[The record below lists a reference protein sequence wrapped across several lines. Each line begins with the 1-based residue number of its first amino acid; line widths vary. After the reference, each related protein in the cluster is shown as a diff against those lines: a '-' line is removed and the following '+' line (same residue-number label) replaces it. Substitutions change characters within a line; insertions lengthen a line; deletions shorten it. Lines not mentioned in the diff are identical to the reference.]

1 MPLSRRDRFKLRSQL
16 SDVLGTE
23 WSFDKTNLLLIEFG
37 LPTMADDSWHG
48 PSIVDVVA
56 GISDADLIEMYA
68 LVMGVET
75 DEVEGVIEST
85 DESGSWKTGY
95 ARIFLSHS
103 AAHKEFAGKVA
114 DELAVVGIHGFVAH
128 DAMEYSKPW
137 QMQIEKALRSMEAF
151 VALVH
156 PEFNS
161 STWCQEEVGWA
172 LGRRVPLFVVRLGVD
187 PEGFIGRD
195 QWPSCAGK
203 GPGEVAKV
211 ISAWA
216 STVPDLGA
224 TVVEGLFSALRG
236 AGNYVDAG
244 ATAERL
250 AALGSLSDE
259 QFELLDEIWWSNDQ
273 LHGGVLPTRAM
284 KPFYDAHGR
293 PWPPPKPA
301 PTSDDEEPF

>member
-137 QMQIEKALRSMEAF
+137 QMQIEKALRSCEQSPDLA
-151 VALVH
+151 
-156 PEFNS
+156 
-161 STWCQEEVGWA
+161 VGDQRKSRSGGWPA
-172 LGRRVPLFVVRLGVD
+172 GGGVRL
-187 PEGFIGRD
+187 
-195 QWPSCAGK
+195 
-203 GPGEVAKV
+203 
-211 ISAWA
+211 
-216 STVPDLGA
+216 
-224 TVVEGLFSALRG
+224 
-236 AGNYVDAG
+236 AG
-244 ATAERL
+244 AP
-250 AALGSLSDE
+250 
-259 QFELLDEIWWSNDQ
+259 F
-273 LHGGVLPTRAM
+273 GGVGGGDLEAVV
-284 KPFYDAHGR
+284 FA
-293 PWPPPKPA
+293 
-301 PTSDDEEPF
+301 